1 MICNNITVE
10 NGILHFA
17 GQDTTKLAK
26 EYGTPLYLM
35 DEDKIRE
42 KCRAYKRAFRSISDH
57 LHSHYMRPKHAASN
71 VCMRL

>member
-17 GQDTTKLAK
+17 GQDTTKLAAQ
-26 EYGTPLYLM
+26 YGTPLYLM

-42 KCRAYKRAFRSISDH
+42 
-57 LHSHYMRPKHAASN
+57 
-71 VCMRL
+71 